1 MSGSSLSTFLTMFE
15 QFLCELKDTFPS
27 FKKISSYHTKFDLL
41 RKTNPKSILTLF
53 MEHTS
58 PYSEAIMEKNE
69 SFIIDGSVKW
79 VVDLQLKELWLS
91 DEMTP
96 VTKDAIWAHLS
107 SLYFF
112 ANTISNIPEGLMN
125 NIENLAKQYASEM
138 DVGSTMDPTQLMK
151 SMSSMQSMLGNMN
164 MK

>member
-1 MSGSSLSTFLTMFE
+1 
-15 QFLCELKDTFPS
+15 
-27 FKKISSYHTKFDLL
+27 
-41 RKTNPKSILTLF
+41 
-53 MEHTS
+53 
-58 PYSEAIMEKNE
+58 MEKNE